1 VWQNVRAR
9 SEQDIQSGDLVLI
22 TLATRNLPVQNFSLA
37 FTPMVIATGGEQL
50 KKL

>member
-9 SEQDIQSGDLVLI
+9 SEQDTIGDLVLI

>member
-1 VWQNVRAR
+1 LCGKTFVPAA
-9 SEQDIQSGDLVLI
+9 SKIQSGDLVLI